1 MVSVSRASPVS
12 TIAPLAVYLIHY
24 HNWAPGLSSTLDLL
38 QTFKTLSS
46 LLPLLTSLYYFLFA
60 VHFFP
65 AARRDSSFAA
75 LRPFSLVRR
84 PLLCFA
90 SSWLWS
96 RRHGKKKR
104 SKHAIYWWRPS
115 TSSLPH
121 HAFKTAAHISPR
133 SPFTQSPIYAQA
145 QNPCFFFL
153 HCAFLQRKFNFPP
166 GENQLEPG
174 LFVAAHIPRPRPRV
188 WFPPISYSLTRR
200 ESFVPPEPETLTGPP
215 PDKHHAGRPVSP
227 PSSST
232 LIGITLRA
240 ASYKPLGFLQLRLQ
254 TVREPVV

>member
-60 VHFFP
+60 VLFFP

-145 QNPCFFFL
+145 QNPCFFFCIAIFFSVNSSSPRRKPIRSRTFRCSSHPAPTPTGL
-153 HCAFLQRKFNFPP
+153 VPSYITVLREEKASYLPSQRPLPDHHQTSITQAVPSAPP
-166 GENQLEPG
+166 
-174 LFVAAHIPRPRPRV
+174 ARPR
-188 WFPPISYSLTRR
+188 
-200 ESFVPPEPETLTGPP
+200 
-215 PDKHHAGRPVSP
+215 
-227 PSSST
+227 
-232 LIGITLRA
+232 
-240 ASYKPLGFLQLRLQ
+240 
-254 TVREPVV
+254 